1 MLAAGWQQCQAWA
14 GWTAPSASAKSC
26 PPCVLLAFLLLLLQ
40 ALHKIEETWRNMNL
54 IFSAYQDTD
63 IGQFSVDDTIIETLE
78 SDNLTLQNLLGGKYV
93 QVWRVQARTD

>member
-1 MLAAGWQQCQAWA
+1 M
-14 GWTAPSASAKSC
+14 
-26 PPCVLLAFLLLLLQ
+26 LLLLQ